1 MTRIIPEQKL
11 DKMYERYIELKCKAL
26 HAPHGSQDEMW
37 HEGEC
42 AEAEKWLDMLGYDI
56 SYQTI
61 RPLIDAKYKEMYGEV
76 CVGYE

>member
-26 HAPHGSQDEMW
+26 YANHGSQDEMW
-37 HEGEC
+37 YEGKC
-42 AEAEKWLDMLGYDI
+42 SEAEKWLKMFGYDT

-61 RPLIDAKYKEMYGEV
+61 RHLVATKYKEMYGEV

>member
-11 DKMYERYIELKCKAL
+11 DEMYNRYIELKCKAL
-26 HAPHGSQDEMW
+26 HATHGSQDEMW

-42 AEAEKWLDMLGYDI
+42 SEVEKWLEMFEYNT

-61 RPLIDAKYKEMYGEV
+61 RPLIAAKYKESKRLNFSR
-76 CVGYE
+76 